1 MTDFYDNLLKA
12 TNNIDD
18 ITTEKYGVIT
28 KLDGLY
34 CSVKETDNDLEHN
47 NVPIINGANLS
58 VGDKVIIGFL
68 NNSIYDVVCYGA
80 LDKTIHDDSKQDT
93 LISGTNIKTI
103 NHQSLLGSG
112 NITIEGGG
120 TGVDI
125 VTSWSNP
132 TTDTSVASEKLTKD
146 TLDLKLDSSD
156 AFSGDYEDLNNKPT
170 IPSKITDLTNDSNFI
185 EKSSTNGLVKN
196 DGTIDTTNYSTF
208 DGNYNSLT
216 NKPTI
221 PSKTSDLTNDGDG
234 TNVFVKNND
243 SRLTDA
249 RTPSSHSHGNITN
262 DGKIGT
268 NANYFVYTT
277 TGGAVTSKQKIGNI
291 NYLGRIGSTANLPL
305 ITTTNGTI
313 ATGSFG
319 SSANTFCEGND
330 SRLSDARTPIS
341 HTHTKSEI
349 TDFPTIPSKTSDL
362 TNDSGFIT
370 SSSLPTKTSDLTNDG
385 DGTNA
390 FLTQH
395 QSLANY
401 VQKSSTSGLLKN
413 DGTVDTTQYLSSLPA
428 HNHDDRYYTESEVDT
443 ALGGKQ
449 ATLISGTNIKT
460 INNQSLLG
468 SGNITIQ
475 GGGTVTV
482 DDSLSTTSTNPV
494 QNKVITGALNGKAD
508 TSSLSTVATS
518 GSYNDLS
525 NKPNIPTAISDL
537 TNDSDFIE
545 TSSTTGL
552 IKNDGSIDTNTYLTQ
567 HQDVSTWTS
576 QTIATYGTLYV
587 NTALR
592 LCEFRYSRAGY
603 NFSSTAQ
610 VTLHS
615 AVIPSTYRPKYTYYL
630 ASWDNQVSMA
640 VTENGDIMAYTSSK
654 ATRNIFATGMWHY

>member
-249 RTPSSHSHGNITN
+249 RTPLSHSHGNITN

-385 DGTNA
+385 DGTNP